1 MGDKQRGCTFC
12 ALRRLSMTNMK
23 IPSKRTLKDLPLL
36 IEVISKQ
43 QPELIPLLD
52 ILGWRLLDNNERDSL
67 REAVL
72 DEFVETGLREDDEPN
87 SRGLQLESLI
97 ELLGQL

>member
-1 MGDKQRGCTFC
+1 
-12 ALRRLSMTNMK
+12 MK